1 MNDIV
6 MARTSLFRPPASPP
20 ARQPASQPAS
30 QPARIRQSNNQFF
43 PSENL
48 VKNLHKLKNMDCTN
62 GLSKIVV
69 THDTA
74 KAEKEPNKE
83 LIDLAKEKTSN
94 DNSEKFHF
102 LVRGPPWARKI
113 VKVAKND

>member
-48 VKNLHKLKNMDCTN
+48 VKN
-62 GLSKIVV
+62 V
-69 THDTA
+69 TDINFAVKQFIYA
-74 KAEKEPNKE
+74 KKDINKSS
-83 LIDLAKEKTSN
+83 AV
-94 DNSEKFHF
+94 DNISS
-102 LVRGPPWARKI
+102 LLLNSA
-113 VKVAKND
+113 